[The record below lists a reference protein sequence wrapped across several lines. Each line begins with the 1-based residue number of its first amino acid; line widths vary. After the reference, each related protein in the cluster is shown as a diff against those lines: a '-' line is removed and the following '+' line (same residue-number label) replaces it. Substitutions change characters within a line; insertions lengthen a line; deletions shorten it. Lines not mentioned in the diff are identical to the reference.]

1 MWGCAVERC
10 RAVAGQLAGIGA
22 ATVRRREED
31 ISEASTQGVRSGGRQ
46 RTAGSG
52 VNGSRTR
59 STKRSGRRE
68 RTQAYGVVSVRKT
81 RKHDGVD
88 VPTWTPQHQRE
99 AEGNR
104 FRKLPNGGPL
114 HSLLSLITERIFSSI
129 LKLNKWGVCPD
140 TEGGVE
146 NANYFNSCSRCE
158 RK

>member
-1 MWGCAVERC
+1 M
-10 RAVAGQLAGIGA
+10 
-22 ATVRRREED
+22 RRREED

-114 HSLLSLITERIFSSI
+114 HSLLSLISISGRIFSS
-129 LKLNKWGVCPD
+129 KFLNPKKGRKSHD
-140 TEGGVE
+140 TKEVSKCQQSAYVRTG
-146 NANYFNSCSRCE
+146 
-158 RK
+158 